1 MNLRKLYE
9 HLDADARRALANAA
23 EDTAREAHSGITIER
38 YLLSLMRDRQIAPR
52 LMGALDRAGLD
63 APAIETALAGLV
75 STQPRAASPDMRPAF
90 TESLRSLLRDAWELS
105 FDEYGEETVTPV
117 RFFETVARRG
127 DQWPALVAALPGFVR
142 VDVATLAG
150 FARSAPR
157 RGLEPS
163 SEDPVAEDAAG
174 SGDLA
179 RFGYDIG
186 KLARD
191 GGLDPVVGC
200 RDPMRAAAAIL
211 LRRSQNSAVI
221 VGESGVGKSACALGL
236 VSAIARR
243 SEPAPKA
250 LHGTAVWAL
259 DVAAIRA
266 GASMRGALEE
276 RLQNIARELD
286 GTDTVLFVDDLHMLM
301 ESGSSAGVD
310 ALRAMLAQRSVRL
323 LATCGWREWRRHIE
337 PDPGL
342 ARRLAAVRVAEPD
355 DDDSVAIVEGLRPR
369 LADHHAVEISDE
381 AIGSAVALSRRYI
394 AARRLPDKAVA
405 TLDSACARARM
416 DLAPPTGDTDPDGEA
431 APHGAPGTESARP
444 DAEAPAQDA
453 PAPSP
458 PSLAASLTAPSITVS
473 IEHVAQVVADLTG
486 VPVGSMLTDVGRT
499 AATLE
504 TTLRERVVGQDSAL
518 ARCATQAR
526 AYLAGLSDR
535 RRPVGALMLCGPSGT
550 GKTETAHALA
560 DALFGG
566 RLLNINMS
574 EYQEAHTVSGLKGA
588 PAGYVGYG
596 EGGRLTEGIR
606 RSPYSVVLLDE
617 IEKAHG
623 DVIEMLYQV
632 LDKGWMEDA
641 EGLEAD
647 FSNALI
653 ILTTNAG
660 DTIVEAASKKEERPA
675 PDEMHAHLTAALQ
688 SHFPAAF
695 LGRLQVIPYWPLEDA
710 TLASIARMRLA
721 RLGEA
726 YRASHSR
733 DLLFHESVHE
743 WLASRVRT
751 TAQGARFLDGIIAR
765 SIRPAVAD
773 YVLGELAED
782 RGPEDVEVGMEAGQL
797 VLREPFD
804 PDAHDAPPRFDSV
817 TAEVVSQIDAE
828 CAGDPG
834 EPEGP
839 GVASDPSRA
848 SRSDVSGPDPGPG
861 DAPG

>member
-1 MNLRKLYE
+1 MNLRNLYE

-23 EDTAREAHSGITIER
+23 EDTAREAHRGITIER
-38 YLLSLMRDRQIAPR
+38 YLLSLIRDRHIAPR
-52 LMGALDRAGLD
+52 LMSALDRAGLD
-63 APAIETALAGLV
+63 APAIETALAGLL
-75 STQPRAASPDMRPAF
+75 SMQPKAASPDMRPAF
-90 TESLRSLLRDAWELS
+90 TESLRSLLRDTWALS
-105 FDEYGEETVTPV
+105 YDEYGEETVTPV

-127 DQWPALVAALPGFVR
+127 DQWPRLVEALPGFAR
-142 VDVATLAG
+142 VDVATLASL
-150 FARSAPR
+150 ARSAPR

-163 SEDPVAEDAAG
+163 SEDPIAEDGAAA
-174 SGDLA
+174 GDLA

-186 KLARD
+186 KLARE

-211 LRRSQNSAVI
+211 LRRAQNSAVI

-236 VSAIARR
+236 VGAIARR
-243 SEPAPKA
+243 AEPAPKA

-266 GASMRGALEE
+266 GATMRGALEE
-276 RLQNIARELD
+276 RLQNVARELD

-310 ALRAMLAQRSVRL
+310 ALRAMLSQRSVRL

-355 DDDSVAIVEGLRPR
+355 DAASVAIVEGLRHR
-369 LADHHAVEISDE
+369 LAEHHNVEISDE

-416 DLAPPTGDTDPDGEA
+416 DLAPAPGGDGPDG
-431 APHGAPGTESARP
+431 
-444 DAEAPAQDA
+444 EAPAQDA
-453 PAPSP
+453 TAPSP
-458 PSLAASLTAPSITVS
+458 PSLTPSITAPSITVGV
-473 IEHVAQVVADLTG
+473 EHVAQVVADLTG

-504 TTLRERVVGQDSAL
+504 ATLRERVIGQDAAL

-550 GKTETAHALA
+550 GKTETAHSLA

-566 RLLNINMS
+566 RLLNVNMS

-606 RSPYSVVLLDE
+606 RTPYCVVLLDE

-660 DTIVEAASKKEERPA
+660 DTIVEAAAKKAERPA
-675 PDEMHAHLTAALQ
+675 PDEMHAHLTAALG

-695 LGRLQVIPYWPLEDA
+695 LGRLQLIPYWPLEDA
-710 TLASIARMRLA
+710 TLAAIARMRLA

-733 DLLFHESVHE
+733 DLLFHETVHE

-751 TAQGARFLDGIIAR
+751 TPQGARFLDGIIAR

-773 YVLGELAED
+773 YVLGELAEG
-782 RGPEDVEVGMEAGQL
+782 RGPEDVEVAMEAGQL

-804 PDAHDAPPRFDSV
+804 PDAHDAPLEIDSV
-817 TAEVVSQIDAE
+817 TAEVVSVIE
-828 CAGDPG
+828 AGDAG

-839 GVASDPSRA
+839 GAASDPSRA
-848 SRSDVSGPDPGPG
+848 SRVDVAGLDPVPG

>member
-1 MNLRKLYE
+1 MP
-9 HLDADARRALANAA
+9 
-23 EDTAREAHSGITIER
+23 
-38 YLLSLMRDRQIAPR
+38 PR
-52 LMGALDRAGLD
+52 PG
-63 APAIETALAGLV
+63 TWLV
-75 STQPRAASPDMRPAF
+75 SATTSGSSRA
-90 TESLRSLLRDAWELS
+90 T
-105 FDEYGEETVTPV
+105 
-117 RFFETVARRG
+117 
-127 DQWPALVAALPGFVR
+127 
-142 VDVATLAG
+142 
-150 FARSAPR
+150 
-157 RGLEPS
+157 
-163 SEDPVAEDAAG
+163 
-174 SGDLA
+174 
-179 RFGYDIG
+179 
-186 KLARD
+186 

-266 GASMRGALEE
+266 GATMRGALEE

-310 ALRAMLAQRSVRL
+310 ALRAMLSQRSVRL

-355 DDDSVAIVEGLRPR
+355 DAASVAIAEGLRPR

-416 DLAPPTGDTDPDGEA
+416 DLAPAPEGADPDQG
-431 APHGAPGTESARP
+431 
-444 DAEAPAQDA
+444 APAQDS
-453 PAPSP
+453 PAAESAGRDGEPPAQGASDPSP
-458 PSLAASLTAPSITVS
+458 PLFTPSITAPSITVGV
-473 IEHVAQVVADLTG
+473 EHVAQVVADLTG

-504 TTLRERVVGQDSAL
+504 ATLRERVVGQDAAL

-566 RLLNINMS
+566 RLLNVNMS

-606 RSPYSVVLLDE
+606 RAPYCVVLLDE

-660 DTIVEAASKKEERPA
+660 DTIVEAAAKKEERPA
-675 PDEMHAHLTAALQ
+675 PDEMHAHLTGALQ

-695 LGRLQVIPYWPLEDA
+695 LGRLQLIPYWPLGDE
-710 TLASIARMRLA
+710 TLASIARMRLS

-733 DLLFHESVHE
+733 DLLFHETVHE

-751 TAQGARFLDGIIAR
+751 TPQGARFLDGIIAR

-773 YVLGELAED
+773 YVLGELAEG
-782 RGPEDVEVGMEAGQL
+782 RGPEDVEVAMEAGQI

-804 PDAHDAPPRFDSV
+804 PDAHDAPLHVDSV
-817 TAEVVSQIDAE
+817 TAEVVSAIDA
-828 CAGDPG
+828 GDSG
-834 EPEGP
+834 DTEGP
-839 GVASDPSRA
+839 GVGSDPSRDP
-848 SRSDVSGPDPGPG
+848 RIGVTGPDAVPEDHPS
-861 DAPG
+861 

>member
-1 MNLRKLYE
+1 MNLRNLYE

-23 EDTAREAHSGITIER
+23 DDTAREAHRGITIER
-38 YLLSLMRDRQIAPR
+38 YLLSLLRDRHIAPR
-52 LMGALDRAGLD
+52 LMSALDRAGLD

-75 STQPRAASPDMRPAF
+75 SMQPRAASPDMRPAF
-90 TESLRSLLRDAWELS
+90 TESLRSLLRDAWALS

-127 DQWPALVAALPGFVR
+127 DQWPALVEALPGFAR
-142 VDVATLAG
+142 VDVATLAS
-150 FARSAPR
+150 FARSTPR

-163 SEDPVAEDAAG
+163 SEDPIAEDAA

-186 KLARD
+186 KLARE

-211 LRRSQNSAVI
+211 LRRTQNSAVI

-236 VSAIARR
+236 VGAIARR

-266 GASMRGALEE
+266 GATMRGALEE

-310 ALRAMLAQRSVRL
+310 ALRAMLSQRSVRL

-342 ARRLAAVRVAEPD
+342 ARRLAAVRMAEPD
-355 DDDSVAIVEGLRPR
+355 DATSVTIVEGLRHR
-369 LADHHAVEISDE
+369 LAEHHNVEISDE

-416 DLAPPTGDTDPDGEA
+416 DLAPAPESADPDGEA
-431 APHGAPGTESARP
+431 AAQ
-444 DAEAPAQDA
+444 EAPAA
-453 PAPSP
+453 SP
-458 PSLAASLTAPSITVS
+458 PSLTPSITASSITASSITAPSITVGV
-473 IEHVAQVVADLTG
+473 EHVAQVVADLTG
-486 VPVGSMLTDVGRT
+486 VPVGTMLTDVGRT

-504 TTLRERVVGQDSAL
+504 PTLRERVVGQDAAL

-566 RLLNINMS
+566 RLLNVNMS

-606 RSPYSVVLLDE
+606 RTPYCVVLLDE

-660 DTIVEAASKKEERPA
+660 DTIVEAAAKKAERPA
-675 PDEMHAHLTAALQ
+675 PDEMHTHLTASLG

-695 LGRLQVIPYWPLEDA
+695 LGRLQIIPYWPLGDA

-733 DLLFHESVHE
+733 DLLFHETVHE

-751 TAQGARFLDGIIAR
+751 TPQGARFLDGIIAR

-773 YVLGELAED
+773 YVLGELAEG
-782 RGPEDVEVGMEAGQL
+782 RGPEDVEVAMETGQL

-804 PDAHDAPPRFDSV
+804 PDAHDAPLHFDSV
-817 TAEVVSQIDAE
+817 TAEAVSAIDAGD
-828 CAGDPG
+828 AGG
-834 EPEGP
+834 PEDP

-848 SRSDVSGPDPGPG
+848 SRVDVADLDPVPG
-861 DAPG
+861 DNPG

>member
-1 MNLRKLYE
+1 MNLRNLYE

-23 EDTAREAHSGITIER
+23 EDTAREAHRGITIER
-38 YLLSLMRDRQIAPR
+38 YLLSLIRDRHIAPR
-52 LMGALDRAGLD
+52 LMSALDRAGLD
-63 APAIETALAGLV
+63 APAIETALAGVL
-75 STQPRAASPDMRPAF
+75 SMQPKAASPDMRPAF
-90 TESLRSLLRDAWELS
+90 TESLRSLLRDAWALA
-105 FDEYGEETVTPV
+105 FDEYGEDTVTPV

-127 DQWPALVAALPGFVR
+127 DQWPRLVEALPGFAR
-142 VDVATLAG
+142 VDVATLASL
-150 FARSAPR
+150 ARSTPR

-163 SEDPVAEDAAG
+163 SEDPIAEDAAA
-174 SGDLA
+174 GDLA

-186 KLARD
+186 KLARE

-211 LRRSQNSAVI
+211 LRRAQNSAVI

-236 VSAIARR
+236 VGAIARR

-266 GASMRGALEE
+266 GATMRGALEE
-276 RLQNIARELD
+276 RLQNVARELD

-310 ALRAMLAQRSVRL
+310 ALRAMLSQRSVRL

-355 DDDSVAIVEGLRPR
+355 DAASVAIVEGLRHR
-369 LADHHAVEISDE
+369 LAEHHNVEISEE

-416 DLAPPTGDTDPDGEA
+416 DLAPAPGGAGPDGEA
-431 APHGAPGTESARP
+431 A
-444 DAEAPAQDA
+444 AQDA

-458 PSLAASLTAPSITVS
+458 SSLTPSITAPSITVGV
-473 IEHVAQVVADLTG
+473 EHVAQVVADLTG

-499 AATLE
+499 AASLE
-504 TTLRERVVGQDSAL
+504 PTLRERVVGQDAAL

-550 GKTETAHALA
+550 GKTETAHAIA

-566 RLLNINMS
+566 RLLNVNMS

-606 RSPYSVVLLDE
+606 RTPYCVVLLDE

-660 DTIVEAASKKEERPA
+660 DTIVEAAAKKAERPA
-675 PDEMHAHLTAALQ
+675 PDEMHTHLTASLG

-695 LGRLQVIPYWPLEDA
+695 LGRLQIIPYWPLEDD

-733 DLLFHESVHE
+733 DLLFHETVHE

-751 TAQGARFLDGIIAR
+751 TPQGARFLDGIIAR

-782 RGPEDVEVGMEAGQL
+782 RGPEDVEVAMEAGQL

-804 PDAHDAPPRFDSV
+804 PDAHDAPLEIDSV
-817 TAEVVSQIDAE
+817 TAEFVSAIETGDA
-828 CAGDPG
+828 G
-834 EPEGP
+834 ESVGP
-839 GVASDPSRA
+839 GVASDPSRD
-848 SRSDVSGPDPGPG
+848 SRVDVAGLDPVPG
-861 DAPG
+861 DPPG

>member
-1 MNLRKLYE
+1 
-9 HLDADARRALANAA
+9 
-23 EDTAREAHSGITIER
+23 
-38 YLLSLMRDRQIAPR
+38 
-52 LMGALDRAGLD
+52 
-63 APAIETALAGLV
+63 
-75 STQPRAASPDMRPAF
+75 
-90 TESLRSLLRDAWELS
+90 
-105 FDEYGEETVTPV
+105 
-117 RFFETVARRG
+117 
-127 DQWPALVAALPGFVR
+127 
-142 VDVATLAG
+142 
-150 FARSAPR
+150 
-157 RGLEPS
+157 
-163 SEDPVAEDAAG
+163 
-174 SGDLA
+174 
-179 RFGYDIG
+179 
-186 KLARD
+186 
-191 GGLDPVVGC
+191 
-200 RDPMRAAAAIL
+200 MRAAAAIL
-211 LRRSQNSAVI
+211 LRRSQNSAVV

-266 GASMRGALEE
+266 GATVRGALEE

-310 ALRAMLAQRSVRL
+310 ALRAMLSQRSVRL

-342 ARRLAAVRVAEPD
+342 ARRLAAVRMAEPD
-355 DDDSVAIVEGLRPR
+355 DDASVAIVEGLRLR

-416 DLAPPTGDTDPDGEA
+416 DLAPAAGGAAPDGEA
-431 APHGAPGTESARP
+431 AL
-444 DAEAPAQDA
+444 QDA
-453 PAPSP
+453 PADSP
-458 PSLAASLTAPSITVS
+458 PLPSSITVGV
-473 IEHVAQVVADLTG
+473 EHVAQVVADLTG

-504 TTLRERVVGQDSAL
+504 TTLRERVVGQDAAL

-606 RSPYSVVLLDE
+606 RSPYCVVLLDE

-653 ILTTNAG
+653 ILTSNAG
-660 DTIVEAASKKEERPA
+660 DTIVEAAAKKEERPA
-675 PDEMHAHLTAALQ
+675 PDDMHALLMPALQ

-710 TLASIARMRLA
+710 TLTAIARMRLA
-721 RLGEA
+721 RLAEA

-733 DLLFHESVHE
+733 DLLFHETVHE

-773 YVLGELAED
+773 YVLGELADD
-782 RGPEDVEVGMEAGQL
+782 RGPEDVEVAMEAGQI

-804 PDAHDAPPRFDSV
+804 PDVHDASAHVDSV
-817 TAEVVSQIDAE
+817 TVEAVSTIDAE
-828 CAGDPG
+828 DAR
-834 EPEGP
+834 ESASP
-839 GVASDPSRA
+839 GVAPDPSGALRA
-848 SRSDVSGPDPGPG
+848 DVSGPDAVPEDQPS
-861 DAPG
+861 

>member
-1 MNLRKLYE
+1 MNLRNLYE

-23 EDTAREAHSGITIER
+23 EDTAREAHRGITIER
-38 YLLSLMRDRQIAPR
+38 YLLSLIRDRHIAPR
-52 LMGALDRAGLD
+52 LMSALDRAGLD

-75 STQPRAASPDMRPAF
+75 SMQPRAASPDMRPAF
-90 TESLRSLLRDAWELS
+90 TESLRSLLRDTWALS
-105 FDEYGEETVTPV
+105 YDEYGEETVTPV

-127 DQWPALVAALPGFVR
+127 DQWPALVEALPGFAR
-142 VDVATLAG
+142 VDVATLASL
-150 FARSAPR
+150 ARSTPR

-163 SEDPVAEDAAG
+163 SEDPIAEDAA

-186 KLARD
+186 KLARE

-211 LRRSQNSAVI
+211 LRRAQNSAVI

-236 VSAIARR
+236 VGAIARR

-266 GASMRGALEE
+266 GATMRGALEE
-276 RLQNIARELD
+276 RLQNVARELD

-310 ALRAMLAQRSVRL
+310 ALRAMLSQRSVRL

-355 DDDSVAIVEGLRPR
+355 DAASVAIVEGLRHR
-369 LADHHAVEISDE
+369 LAEHHNVEISEE

-416 DLAPPTGDTDPDGEA
+416 DLAPAPGGAGPDGEA
-431 APHGAPGTESARP
+431 A
-444 DAEAPAQDA
+444 AQDA

-458 PSLAASLTAPSITVS
+458 SSLTPSITAPSITAPSITVGV
-473 IEHVAQVVADLTG
+473 EHVAQVVADLTG

-499 AATLE
+499 AASLEPTLG
-504 TTLRERVVGQDSAL
+504 ERVVGQDAAL

-566 RLLNINMS
+566 RLLNVNMS

-606 RSPYSVVLLDE
+606 RTPYCVVLLDE

-660 DTIVEAASKKEERPA
+660 DTIVEAAAKKAERPA
-675 PDEMHAHLTAALQ
+675 PDEMHTHLTASLG

-695 LGRLQVIPYWPLEDA
+695 LGRLQIIPYWPLGDA

-733 DLLFHESVHE
+733 DLLFHETVHE

-751 TAQGARFLDGIIAR
+751 TPQGARFLDGIIAR

-782 RGPEDVEVGMEAGQL
+782 RGPEDVEVAMEAGQL

-804 PDAHDAPPRFDSV
+804 PDAHDGPLHVDSV
-817 TAEVVSQIDAE
+817 TAEVVSEIE
-828 CAGDPG
+828 AGDSG
-834 EPEGP
+834 EPEVP

-848 SRSDVSGPDPGPG
+848 SRVDVASLDPVPR
-861 DAPG
+861 DHPS

>member
-1 MNLRKLYE
+1 MNLRNLYE

-23 EDTAREAHSGITIER
+23 EDTAREAHRGITIER
-38 YLLSLMRDRQIAPR
+38 YLLSLIRDRHIAPR
-52 LMGALDRAGLD
+52 LMSALDRAGLD

-75 STQPRAASPDMRPAF
+75 SMQPKAASPDMRPAF
-90 TESLRSLLRDAWELS
+90 TESLRSLLRDTWALS
-105 FDEYGEETVTPV
+105 YDEYGEETVTPV

-127 DQWPALVAALPGFVR
+127 DQWPRLVEALPGFAR
-142 VDVATLAG
+142 VDVATLASL
-150 FARSAPR
+150 ARSAPR

-163 SEDPVAEDAAG
+163 SEDPIAVDGAAA
-174 SGDLA
+174 GDLA

-186 KLARD
+186 KLARE

-236 VSAIARR
+236 VGAIARR
-243 SEPAPKA
+243 AEPAPNA

-266 GASMRGALEE
+266 GATMRGALEE
-276 RLQNIARELD
+276 RLQNVARELD

-310 ALRAMLAQRSVRL
+310 ALRAMLSQRSVRL

-342 ARRLAAVRVAEPD
+342 ARRLAAVRMAEPD
-355 DDDSVAIVEGLRPR
+355 DAASVAIVEGLRHR
-369 LADHHAVEISDE
+369 LAEHHNVEISEE

-416 DLAPPTGDTDPDGEA
+416 DLAPAPGGAGPDGEA
-431 APHGAPGTESARP
+431 A
-444 DAEAPAQDA
+444 AQDA

-458 PSLAASLTAPSITVS
+458 SSLTPSITAPSITAPSITVGV
-473 IEHVAQVVADLTG
+473 EHVAQVVADLTG

-499 AATLE
+499 AASLE
-504 TTLRERVVGQDSAL
+504 PTLRERVVGQDAAL

-566 RLLNINMS
+566 RLLNVNMS

-606 RSPYSVVLLDE
+606 RTPYCVVLLDE

-660 DTIVEAASKKEERPA
+660 DTIVEAAAKKAERPA
-675 PDEMHAHLTAALQ
+675 PDEMHTHLTASLG

-695 LGRLQVIPYWPLEDA
+695 LGRLQIIPYWPLEDA

-733 DLLFHESVHE
+733 DLLFHETVHE

-751 TAQGARFLDGIIAR
+751 TPQGARFLDGIIAR

-782 RGPEDVEVGMEAGQL
+782 RGPEDVEVAMEAGQL

-804 PDAHDAPPRFDSV
+804 PDAHDAPLEIDSV
-817 TAEVVSQIDAE
+817 TAEVVSVIE
-828 CAGDPG
+828 AGDAG

-839 GVASDPSRA
+839 GAASDPSRA
-848 SRSDVSGPDPGPG
+848 SRVDVAGLDPVPG

>member
-1 MNLRKLYE
+1 MNLRNLYE
-9 HLDADARRALANAA
+9 HLDADARRALSNAA
-23 EDTAREAHSGITIER
+23 EDTAREAHRGITIER
-38 YLLSLMRDRQIAPR
+38 YLLCLIRDRHIGPR
-52 LMGALDRAGLD
+52 LLSTLDRAGLD

-75 STQPRAASPDMRPAF
+75 SMQPKAASPDMRPAF
-90 TESLRSLLRDAWELS
+90 TESLRSLLRDAWALS
-105 FDEYGEETVTPV
+105 FDEYGEGTVTPV

-127 DQWPALVAALPGFVR
+127 DQWPRLVEALPGFAR
-142 VDVATLAG
+142 VDVATLAS

-163 SEDPVAEDAAG
+163 SEDPIAEDGAAA
-174 SGDLA
+174 GDLA

-211 LRRSQNSAVI
+211 LRRSQNSAVV

-266 GASMRGALEE
+266 GATVRGALEE

-310 ALRAMLAQRSVRL
+310 ALRAMLSQRSVRL

-342 ARRLAAVRVAEPD
+342 ARRLAAVRMAEPD
-355 DDDSVAIVEGLRPR
+355 DDASVAIVEGLRPR

-416 DLAPPTGDTDPDGEA
+416 DLAPATGGAAPDGEA
-431 APHGAPGTESARP
+431 AL
-444 DAEAPAQDA
+444 QDA
-453 PAPSP
+453 PADSP
-458 PSLAASLTAPSITVS
+458 PLPSSITVGV
-473 IEHVAQVVADLTG
+473 EHVAQVVADLTG

-504 TTLRERVVGQDSAL
+504 TTLRERVVGQDAAL

-606 RSPYSVVLLDE
+606 RSPYCVVLLDE

-653 ILTTNAG
+653 ILTSNAG
-660 DTIVEAASKKEERPA
+660 DTIVEAAAKKEERPA
-675 PDEMHAHLTAALQ
+675 PDDMHALLMPALQ

-710 TLASIARMRLA
+710 TLTAIARMRLA
-721 RLGEA
+721 RLAEA

-733 DLLFHESVHE
+733 DLLFHETVHE

-773 YVLGELAED
+773 YVLGELADD
-782 RGPEDVEVGMEAGQL
+782 RGPEDVEVAMEAGQI

-804 PDAHDAPPRFDSV
+804 PDVHDASAHVDSV
-817 TAEVVSQIDAE
+817 TVEAVSTIDAE
-828 CAGDPG
+828 DAR
-834 EPEGP
+834 ESASP
-839 GVASDPSRA
+839 GVAPDPSGALRA
-848 SRSDVSGPDPGPG
+848 DVSGPDAVPEDQPS
-861 DAPG
+861 

>member
-1 MNLRKLYE
+1 MNLRNLYE
-9 HLDADARRALANAA
+9 HLDADARRVLARAA
-23 EDTAREAHSGITIER
+23 EDTAREAHRGITVER
-38 YLLSLMRDRQIAPR
+38 YLLSLIRDRHIAPR
-52 LMGALDRAGLD
+52 LASALERAGLD
-63 APAIETALAGLV
+63 APAVETALAGLV
-75 STQPRAASPDMRPAF
+75 SVQPKAASPEMRPAF
-90 TESLRSLLRDAWELS
+90 TESLRSLLRDAWALS
-105 FDEYGEETVTPV
+105 YDDYGEESVTPV

-127 DQWPALVAALPGFVR
+127 DQWPRLVEALPGFAR
-142 VDVATLAG
+142 VDVATLAS

-157 RGLEPS
+157 RELEPS
-163 SEDPVAEDAAG
+163 SEDPVADDAAA

-179 RFGYDIG
+179 RFGYDIA

-211 LRRSQNSAVI
+211 LRRSQNSAVV

-243 SEPAPKA
+243 DEPAPKA

-310 ALRAMLAQRSVRL
+310 ALRAMLSQRSVRL

-355 DDDSVAIVEGLRPR
+355 DADSVAIVEGLRPR
-369 LADHHAVEISDE
+369 LADHHAVDISDE

-416 DLAPPTGDTDPDGEA
+416 DLAAAREDAGANGEHVA
-431 APHGAPGTESARP
+431 RVSSAPVSASPSASAPR
-444 DAEAPAQDA
+444 
-453 PAPSP
+453 
-458 PSLAASLTAPSITVS
+458 AASPSITVGV
-473 IEHVAQVVADLTG
+473 EHVAQVVADLTG

-504 TTLRERVVGQDSAL
+504 STLRKRVVGQDSAL

-550 GKTETAHALA
+550 GKTETAHAIA

-606 RSPYSVVLLDE
+606 RTPYCVVLLDE

-632 LDKGWMEDA
+632 LDKGWMEDS

-653 ILTTNAG
+653 ILTSNAG
-660 DTIVEAASKKEERPA
+660 DTIVEAAAKKEERPA
-675 PDEMHAHLTAALQ
+675 PDEMHALLMPALG

-695 LGRLQVIPYWPLEDA
+695 LGRLQIIPYWPLEDA

-733 DLLFHESVHE
+733 DLLFDESVHE

-751 TAQGARFLDGIIAR
+751 TPQGARFLDGIIAR
-765 SIRPAVAD
+765 SIRPAIAD
-773 YVLGELAED
+773 YVLGELAD
-782 RGPEDVEVGMEAGQL
+782 GRGPEDVEVAMEAGQI

-804 PDAHDAPPRFDSV
+804 PDAHDTPTELDSV
-817 TAEVVSQIDAE
+817 TAEVVSAIDA
-828 CAGDPG
+828 GGSD

-839 GVASDPSRA
+839 GAATAPLRDPG
-848 SRSDVSGPDPGPG
+848 VGVPGPDTEADDHPI
-861 DAPG
+861 